1 LERGGSIEPHS
12 RSSAASATDGGV
24 THSAIYQGHVAHNRP
39 GKHRL
44 RYRVFMLAIDL
55 DELPTLTARLKRLTH
70 NHPGW
75 LALYDRDHASRVDAP
90 LKPQIEAKLREAGIS
105 WNGGRIVMLSMPR
118 MFGYVFNPLT
128 VYFCT
133 RLDGE
138 LAAIVH
144 EVKNTFGEQHFYVL
158 PPARAANGDVAQ
170 TCEKDFFVSPFLEMD
185 LRYEFR
191 IAPPAESV
199 RVAMVVKRGRDTALT
214 ASFAGERSDLTD
226 ANILR
231 AWVAHPAMTLGAI
244 AAIHWEALKMLAKGV
259 RFIGRR
265 GGAKPAAPPT
275 PAPDSP

>member
-1 LERGGSIEPHS
+1 M
-12 RSSAASATDGGV
+12 

-44 RYRVFMLAIDL
+44 RYRVFMLALDL
-55 DELPTLTARLKRLTH
+55 DELPALTQGLRRFTH
-70 NHPGW
+70 NRAGW
-75 LALYDRDHASRVDAP
+75 LSLYDRDHASRTDAP
-90 LKPQIEAKLREAGIS
+90 LKPQIELKLRAAGVRWS
-105 WNGGRIVMLSMPR
+105 GGRIVMLSMPR
-118 MFGYVFNPLT
+118 MLGYVFNPLT

-133 RLDGE
+133 HHEGQ

-170 TCEKDFFVSPFLEMD
+170 ACEKDFFVSPFLEMD

-191 IAPPAESV
+191 IAPPEECV

-214 ASFAGERSDLTD
+214 ASFAGERSELTD

-231 AWVAHPAMTLGAI
+231 AWLAHPAMTLGVI
-244 AAIHWEALKMLAKGV
+244 AGIHWEALKMLAKGV
-259 RFIGRR
+259 RFIGRH
-265 GGAKPAAPPT
+265 GAAKPAAPPT